1 MKEIIAILLLAGAWD
16 FCPAQTTAP
25 PVDISRL
32 EADSGA
38 SPVEALAAA
47 IKDNY
52 KVSVKWQ
59 TNVPLSGSFFVVERS
74 INGTDFTAVGI
85 IKNNAPGLYEFTD
98 DAPLKGK
105 TYYRVKITAEQSFA
119 YSAVVTTVVSGD
131 ASCKFY
137 PNPVDK
143 ALIIRSEWAV
153 DVLIA
158 DKYGKPLLSSRLP
171 AGLKIVDVST
181 LEPGI
186 YVITLFQK
194 DANRIISE
202 KLVKK

>member
-1 MKEIIAILLLAGAWD
+1 MAGAWD
-16 FCPAQTTAP
+16 FCPAQTMVP
-25 PVDISRL
+25 PVDMSRL
-32 EADSGA
+32 VPDSGA
-38 SPVEALAAA
+38 SPVEALAASV
-47 IKDNY
+47 KDNY
-52 KVSVKWQ
+52 KVLLKWQ
-59 TNVPLSGSFFVVERS
+59 TNALLGGSFFVVERS
-74 INGTDFTAVGI
+74 INGTDFTAVGV
-85 IKNNAPGLYEFTD
+85 IKNNIPGAYEFTD

-105 TYYRVKITAEQSFA
+105 TYYRVKITAEQSFV
-119 YSAVVTTVVSGD
+119 YSAVVATVVSGD

-153 DVLIA
+153 DVLIT
-158 DKYGKPLLSSRLP
+158 DKFGKPLISHRLP
-171 AGLKIVDVST
+171 AGLKIVDVSA

-194 DANRIISE
+194 DANRIVSE

>member
-1 MKEIIAILLLAGAWD
+1 MKKLIALLLLAGVWV
-16 FCPAQTTAP
+16 FCPAQTMVP
-25 PVDISRL
+25 PVDVNRL
-32 EADSGA
+32 TPDSGSA
-38 SPVEALAAA
+38 AVESLVAA

-52 KVSVKWQ
+52 KVSVRWQ
-59 TNVPLSGSFFVVERS
+59 TNVMLSESFFAVERS
-74 INGTDFTAVGI
+74 INGTDFTAIGV
-85 IKNNAPGLYEFTD
+85 IKNGAPGAYEFID

-105 TYYRVKITAEQSFA
+105 AYYRIKITAAQSFA
-119 YSAVVTTVVSGD
+119 YSLTVAIVVSGD

-143 ALIIRSEWAV
+143 ALIIRSEWPV
-153 DVLIA
+153 EVLIA
-158 DKYGKPLLSSRLP
+158 DKFGKPVLSTRLP
-171 AGLKIVDVST
+171 AGLKIVDVSP

-194 DANRIISE
+194 DANRVVSE

>member
-1 MKEIIAILLLAGAWD
+1 MKQIIAILLLAGAWG
-16 FCPAQTTAP
+16 FCPAQTMAP
-25 PVDISRL
+25 PVDIGRL
-32 EADSGA
+32 SPDSA
-38 SPVEALAAA
+38 AAPVEALTAAV
-47 IKDNY
+47 KDNY
-52 KVSVKWQ
+52 RVSVRWQ
-59 TNVPLSGSFFVVERS
+59 TPVLLGGSFFVVERS
-74 INGTDFTAVGI
+74 SNGTEFTAVGV
-85 IKNNAPGLYEFTD
+85 IKNNAPGVYEFTD

-105 TYYRVKITAEQSFA
+105 TYYRIKVTAEQSFA

-143 ALIIRSEWAV
+143 ALIIRSEWPV
-153 DVLIA
+153 DLMIA
-158 DKYGKPLLSSRLP
+158 DKFGKTLLSNRLP
-171 AGLKIVDVST
+171 AGLKIVDVSA

-194 DANRIISE
+194 DANRIVTE